1 MRKYIAEISA
11 AVLVISVLILVPI
24 LVIANGPWQNQRELR
39 VIHLTGVQEY
49 GIWTGDEVTGLNY
62 WNTNFNKAHI
72 ILNENEEVILKLSS
86 ADVTHTFY
94 VPELNLGP
102 VIVEAGHTVELSF
115 KPEKT
120 GEYIYYCTTVCGEC
134 HFYMQGELIVLA
146 ADEEKSESFTSE
158 IQHVE
163 NICRLHDTH
172 FTLAAIIDQGKYIYE
187 QKGCI
192 TCHGSGGKG
201 GVFNPNYV
209 NKFVPQ
215 LNDIAEKLK
224 IYWEEDAEIIIQLM
238 ESSVNLRELGDNPPI
253 DNYNRFLAQYE
264 SIINKI
270 HDGAPDL
277 QRLNPEGP
285 IPPLY
290 MPSWKMHLSEK
301 EINAVLAYL
310 INEFP
315 WDDY

>member
-1 MRKYIAEISA
+1 MRKQIAEISA
-11 AVLVISVLILVPI
+11 AVLVISVLVFVPI
-24 LVIANGPWQNQRELR
+24 LIYANGPWQNQRELR

-49 GIWTGDEVTGLNY
+49 GIWTEDEVTGLNY
-62 WNTNFNKAHI
+62 WNTKFKKAHI

-102 VIVEAGHTVELSF
+102 VIVEAGHTVELTF

-120 GEYIYYCTTVCGEC
+120 GEYIYYCTTVCGDC
-134 HFYMQGELIVLA
+134 HFYMQGEVVVLA
-146 ADEEKSESFTSE
+146 EDEKSEFIASE
-158 IQHVE
+158 IKEEEENCMLHNYPVNIASFVE
-163 NICRLHDTH
+163 
-172 FTLAAIIDQGKYIYE
+172 QGKYIFE

-192 TCHGSGGKG
+192 TCHGKGGKG
-201 GVFNPNYV
+201 GILNPNYV

-215 LNDIAEKLK
+215 LDDIAEKLK
-224 IYWEEDAEIIIQLM
+224 IYWEEDAEIVIKLM
-238 ESSVNLRELGDNPPI
+238 ESGANLYELEDDPPI
-253 DNYNRFLAQYE
+253 DNFNRFLAQYE
-264 SIINKI
+264 SIIKKI

-277 QRLNPEGP
+277 QRLNPDGP

-290 MPSWKMHLSEK
+290 MPSWQMHLSEK

-310 INEFP
+310 IDEYD
-315 WDDY
+315 WEDY